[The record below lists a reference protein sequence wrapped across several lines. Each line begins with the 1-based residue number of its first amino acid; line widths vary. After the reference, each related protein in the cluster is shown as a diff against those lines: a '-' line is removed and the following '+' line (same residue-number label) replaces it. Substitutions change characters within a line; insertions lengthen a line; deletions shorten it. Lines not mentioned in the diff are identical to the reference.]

1 MTRQPMYQQIADDLR
16 RQIEVGILER
26 GSKLPNELE
35 LRERYGET
43 SRNTIRDAIRQLV
56 GLHLVETIPGKGIFV
71 AKVIEPYVT
80 DLSPQ
85 AGDGGEEGQTYPTR
99 VKEQDRLGQAGPPR
113 VALLKC
119 PPDIAR
125 LLGISQ
131 NEEVIS
137 RGQDRYIDGEL
148 WSVQTSYYPRKWYEE
163 KGADLLLKAEDIP
176 QGTIRYLSSLGLKQA
191 RYEDW
196 ITARVA
202 KDDEPQRFGVPHNA
216 AMFLIYR
223 TGFTED
229 GTAIRV
235 TVSLYPADRNQ
246 FSYHFDDLPVEDE
259 DRLQAPAYL
268 DRAGGA
274 HYCSLGEL
282 RP

>member
-1 MTRQPMYQQIADDLR
+1 MPRQPMYQQIFDDIR
-16 RQIEVGILER
+16 RKIDDGTLER
-26 GSKLPNELE
+26 GSKLPTEFE
-35 LRERYGET
+35 LREKYAA
-43 SRNTIRDAIRQLV
+43 SRNTVREAISRLAE
-56 GLHLVETIPGKGIFV
+56 LHLVETTPGKGTFV
-71 AKVIEPYVT
+71 TKAIEPFVT

-85 AGDGGEEGQTYPTR
+85 TGDGGEEGQTYPTW
-99 VKEQDRLGQAGPPR
+99 VKEHDQEHDRLGRADPPR
-113 VALLKC
+113 VAPLKC
-119 PPDIAR
+119 PPDIVR
-125 LLGISQ
+125 LLKIGE

-148 WSVQTSYYPRKWYEE
+148 WSVQTSYYPRKWYED

-176 QGTIRYLSSLGLKQA
+176 QGTIRYLSSLGLKEA

-196 ITARVA
+196 IIARSA

-235 TVSLYPADRNQ
+235 TVTLYPADRNQ
-246 FSYHFDDLPVEDE
+246 FKYSFDHLPEN
-259 DRLQAPAYL
+259 
-268 DRAGGA
+268 
-274 HYCSLGEL
+274 
-282 RP
+282 